1 MGQKEIRIG
10 QLIAPF
16 GPGSIY
22 TDRKAIPHI
31 MCGLDFWFMGWNE
44 GTGMVECNQRS
55 EFEVVE
61 PRLSNLLGV
70 NRFCRPPDHRTV
82 RRGERPPQNAGLL
95 IPAHRFP
102 RWYRHSKTGHLRR
115 FNLGSN
121 RLERPANGGRWLP
134 VRFISVCDAGHLC
147 EFPWKEWIGC
157 NCPGDGELILTDR
170 GGSEL
175 SSINI
180 KCNSCPSN
188 SQGRNGRNLAGT
200 TMRPNEEEGET
211 SAFQRANISCT
222 GDRPW
227 LGEDANEV
235 CNRPLV
241 GALINQTNLYF
252 AKTIPAIGLP
262 DLMQGNEGIAE
273 LRNNIEDCQGIYG
286 TAKTLW
292 KMGQRSGAIALVEN
306 TLRTMD
312 IEASEED
319 IGEALESSFSSGNT
333 GCGNAEA
340 PAEPEIDLLG
350 FRREEFAVIREGID
364 NPRVSPNLR
373 VLRSDVP
380 SSFTSWIARV
390 NLVERLRETRVFY
403 GFDRLEQDQNPMNGM
418 PTAAFEQ
425 LFRYPP
431 TEASEQWLPAVE
443 VFGEGIYLEL
453 DEASI
458 AGWQSSNEEW
468 LSSRL
473 NQGFITRLCEEQRTL
488 PPLSANN
495 LKWASKYLL
504 IHSLSH
510 ILINQLVF
518 ECGYSTSS
526 LKERLFISA
535 DDKAPMAGILIYT
548 SAGDSEGTLGGLVRL
563 GRRENLE
570 TLILKAL
577 SRASWCSAD
586 PVCSENLGGQGSQMA
601 NLAACHA
608 CILLP
613 ETSCETINQGLDRAM
628 VVGTPEHRECGYL
641 SSYLDAT
648 LNLSSEA

>member
-1 MGQKEIRIG
+1 
-10 QLIAPF
+10 
-16 GPGSIY
+16 
-22 TDRKAIPHI
+22 
-31 MCGLDFWFMGWNE
+31 
-44 GTGMVECNQRS
+44 
-55 EFEVVE
+55 
-61 PRLSNLLGV
+61 
-70 NRFCRPPDHRTV
+70 
-82 RRGERPPQNAGLL
+82 
-95 IPAHRFP
+95 
-102 RWYRHSKTGHLRR
+102 
-115 FNLGSN
+115 
-121 RLERPANGGRWLP
+121 
-134 VRFISVCDAGHLC
+134 
-147 EFPWKEWIGC
+147 
-157 NCPGDGELILTDR
+157 
-170 GGSEL
+170 
-175 SSINI
+175 
-180 KCNSCPSN
+180 
-188 SQGRNGRNLAGT
+188 
-200 TMRPNEEEGET
+200 
-211 SAFQRANISCT
+211 
-222 GDRPW
+222 
-227 LGEDANEV
+227 
-235 CNRPLV
+235 
-241 GALINQTNLYF
+241 
-252 AKTIPAIGLP
+252 
-262 DLMQGNEGIAE
+262 
-273 LRNNIEDCQGIYG
+273 
-286 TAKTLW
+286 
-292 KMGQRSGAIALVEN
+292 
-306 TLRTMD
+306 
-312 IEASEED
+312 
-319 IGEALESSFSSGNT
+319 
-333 GCGNAEA
+333 
-340 PAEPEIDLLG
+340 
-350 FRREEFAVIREGID
+350 
-364 NPRVSPNLR
+364 
-373 VLRSDVP
+373 
-380 SSFTSWIARV
+380 
-390 NLVERLRETRVFY
+390 
-403 GFDRLEQDQNPMNGM
+403 MNGM

-495 LKWASKYLL
+495 LKWVSKYLL